1 MSQEYVI
8 RRVSAAETRPLRKE
22 VLRPHQRLDQV
33 GFAGD
38 EAPGAAHF
46 GAFVGDEMV
55 ATATVHPDGQAARHG
70 LAAAPRLAPLGSP
83 IDERGW
89 RLRGMATRDGF
100 RGQGMGGALVAA
112 CVAHAKENG
121 GVKLWCNARVGAADF
136 YRRHGFQ
143 IEGEKFELPEI
154 GPHYYMWRAL

>member
-8 RRVSAAETRPLRKE
+8 RPVSAAETRPLRKE

-55 ATATVHPDGQAARHG
+55 ATATVHPDRRAERSEARSCREPVASG
-70 LAAAPRLAPLGSP
+70 LPVEKDS
-83 IDERGW
+83 W

-100 RGQGMGGALVAA
+100 RGQGMGGALVA
-112 CVAHAKENG
+112 
-121 GVKLWCNARVGAADF
+121 
-136 YRRHGFQ
+136 
-143 IEGEKFELPEI
+143 
-154 GPHYYMWRAL
+154 